1 MIISM
6 TGYGSSVKSIKDMD
20 IEFNFKSVNNRFFD
34 LNMKLP
40 NYLFPIENVLQDITK
55 QICVRGSI
63 QVFSKIK
70 LSSQVFELPIIDDVK
85 LNDYYKSLLPINEK
99 FQKTNFNLNFNVD
112 QIINYCSDNNN
123 NILSDSNTKIIVNTF
138 KKGLI
143 DLDKSRKI
151 EGKKIGIDLKSNIK
165 VLKRISKKLNS
176 LQSKNKK
183 QQFNL
188 LKNRISKI
196 LDEKNFKTNEQNL
209 YKELAIYSDKYDIS
223 EEVVRINCHL
233 EQFDF
238 ILKNEKFPGKKVNF
252 LCQELFREINT
263 TGAKAN
269 NEKISFLVVDFKTSL
284 EKIREQVQNIL

>member
-85 LNDYYKSLLPINEK
+85 LNDYYKSLLPINKK
-99 FQKTNFNLNFNVD
+99 FKKTNFNLNFNVD

-196 LDEKNFKTNEQNL
+196 LDEKNFRTNEQNL

>member
-6 TGYGSSVKSIKDMD
+6 TGYGSSIKSIKDMD

-40 NYLFPIENVLQDITK
+40 NYLLTIENELYNMTK

-70 LSSQVFELPIIDDVK
+70 LSSQVFELPIINDVK

-112 QIINYCSDNNN
+112 QIINYCSDNNKN
-123 NILSDSNTKIIVNTF
+123 VLTDSNIKIIFNTF

-143 DLDKSRKI
+143 DLDKSKKI
-151 EGKKIGIDLKSNIK
+151 EGKKIGIDIKSNIK
-165 VLKRISKKLNS
+165 LLNKISKKLNS

-196 LDEKNFKTNEQNL
+196 LEEKKFKVNEQNL

-223 EEVVRINCHL
+223 EEVVRVNCHL
-233 EQFDF
+233 EQFNF
-238 ILKNEKFPGKKVNF
+238 ILRNEKFPGKKVNF

-263 TGAKAN
+263 VGAKAN
-269 NEKISFLVVDFKTSL
+269 NEKISFLVVDFKTNL

>member
-6 TGYGSSVKSIKDMD
+6 TGYGSSIKSIKDMD

-40 NYLFPIENVLQDITK
+40 NYLLTIENELYNMTK

-70 LSSQVFELPIIDDVK
+70 LSSQVFELPNINDVK

-112 QIINYCSDNNN
+112 QIINYCSDNNKN
-123 NILSDSNTKIIVNTF
+123 VLSDSNTKIIFNTF

-151 EGKKIGIDLKSNIK
+151 EGKKIGIDIKSNIK
-165 VLKRISKKLNS
+165 LLNKISKKLNS

-196 LDEKNFKTNEQNL
+196 LEEKKFKINEQNL

-233 EQFDF
+233 EQFNF
-238 ILKNEKFPGKKVNF
+238 ILRNEKFPGKKVNF

-263 TGAKAN
+263 IGAKAN
-269 NEKISFLVVDFKTSL
+269 NEKISFLVVDFKTNL

>member
-6 TGYGSSVKSIKDMD
+6 TGYGSSIKSIKDMD

-40 NYLFPIENVLQDITK
+40 NYLLTIENELYNMTK

-70 LSSQVFELPIIDDVK
+70 LSSQVFELPNINDVK

-99 FQKTNFNLNFNVD
+99 FQKTNFNLNFNID
-112 QIINYCSDNNN
+112 QIINYCSDNNKN
-123 NILSDSNTKIIVNTF
+123 VLTDSNTKIILNTF

-151 EGKKIGIDLKSNIK
+151 EGKKIGIDIKSNIK
-165 VLKRISKKLNS
+165 LLNKISKKLNS

-196 LDEKNFKTNEQNL
+196 LEEKKFKINEQNL

-233 EQFDF
+233 EQFNF
-238 ILKNEKFPGKKVNF
+238 ILRNEKFPGKKVNF

-263 TGAKAN
+263 IGAKAN
-269 NEKISFLVVDFKTSL
+269 NEKISFLVVDFKTNL

>member
-6 TGYGSSVKSIKDMD
+6 TGYGSSIKSIKDMD

-40 NYLFPIENVLQDITK
+40 NYLLTIENELYNMTK

-70 LSSQVFELPIIDDVK
+70 LSSQVFELPIINDVK

-112 QIINYCSDNNN
+112 QIINYCSDNNKN
-123 NILSDSNTKIIVNTF
+123 VLTDSNIKIIFNTF

-151 EGKKIGIDLKSNIK
+151 EGKKIGIDIKSNIK
-165 VLKRISKKLNS
+165 LLNKISKKLNS

-196 LDEKNFKTNEQNL
+196 LEEKKFKVNEQNL

-223 EEVVRINCHL
+223 EEVVRVNCHL
-233 EQFDF
+233 EQFNF
-238 ILKNEKFPGKKVNF
+238 ILRNEKFPGKKVNF

-263 TGAKAN
+263 VGAKAN
-269 NEKISFLVVDFKTSL
+269 NEKISFLVVDFKTNL

>member
-1 MIISM
+1 M
-6 TGYGSSVKSIKDMD
+6 
-20 IEFNFKSVNNRFFD
+20 
-34 LNMKLP
+34 
-40 NYLFPIENVLQDITK
+40 TK

-70 LSSQVFELPIIDDVK
+70 LSSQVFELPNINDVK

-112 QIINYCSDNNN
+112 QIINYCSDNNKN
-123 NILSDSNTKIIVNTF
+123 VLSDSNTKIIFNTF

-151 EGKKIGIDLKSNIK
+151 EGKKIGIDIKSNIK
-165 VLKRISKKLNS
+165 LLNKISKKLNS

-196 LDEKNFKTNEQNL
+196 LEEKKFKINEQNL

-233 EQFDF
+233 EQFNF
-238 ILKNEKFPGKKVNF
+238 ILRNEKFPGKKVNF

-263 TGAKAN
+263 IGAKAN
-269 NEKISFLVVDFKTSL
+269 NEKISFLVVDFKTNL